1 MPTWINNGQ
10 ETTIGS
16 GGPTWVNNAPVY
28 QQPVQ
33 YAQPDYNAM
42 FQHRQPTLVAPE
54 YAQQYIEQPARQN
67 YGYQPA
73 AASFDYGQSGRSGNG
88 MISTRDN
95 AAIMEQLMNAQYQ
108 EALRNRNNSMPGMG
122 DWQIQNIKNEADRWA
137 GIRATGQG
145 TSFFSMPQFATPY
158 DMYNEVARLDT
169 SRSSDLDG
177 IMRGVLGNDYQSR
190 VGYNDGRRWSG
201 LQPLTP
207 AGTSFGGGV
216 NMDAGGGYNLPAGL
230 REASF
235 STSNGQPII
244 STGPGGIIT
253 QYAPNDLGGWSA
265 IGNLNGANATP
276 YNNGDLRSAHDYGS
290 YNSPLLRSGITDG
303 YAIASNHPRSF
314 SGSGEQDFTPFP
326 PASRDA
332 NGRSDWMEGPA
343 MPGDGSRNW
352 TRMSDGSYASWG
364 ASGELTIQRPDGS
377 REVID
382 STPLPESNK
391 PFPFDMS
398 GSSPKFGGAT
408 DQFAF
413 PLLNDLVDLQLPP
426 AVEAMLGNAGRGFE
440 IIDNA
445 NPANLLPKNAMLNAL
460 KDAAVNFATNRNTWR
475 GDGAHFSTIQNI
487 LSQPWGNR
495 SAAPMMYPSMAALF
509 L

>member
-290 YNSPLLRSGITDG
+290 YNSPLLRSGANDHFAVARITG
-303 YAIASNHPRSF
+303 
-314 SGSGEQDFTPFP
+314 GEIPYGNPTVSTGDTSMNWRDL
-326 PASRDA
+326 SR
-332 NGRSDWMEGPA
+332 
-343 MPGDGSRNW
+343 GDVV
-352 TRMSDGSYASWG
+352 
-364 ASGELTIQRPDGS
+364 QPDGS
-377 REVID
+377 IYNPADDWSRKYD
-382 STPLPESNK
+382 PDNPNY
-391 PFPFDMS
+391 
-398 GSSPKFGGAT
+398 KFGGAT
-408 DQFAF
+408 DQFAL
-413 PLLNDLVDLQLPP
+413 PLFNDIADLQLPP
-426 AVEAMLGNAGRGFE
+426 AVEAMLGNIGRGYD

-445 NPANLLPKNAMLNAL
+445 NPASLLPKNAMLNAL

>member
-16 GGPTWVNNAPVY
+16 GGPTWINNAPVY

-122 DWQIQNIKNEADRWA
+122 DWQINNIKNEADRWA

-158 DMYNEVARLDT
+158 DMYNETARLDMG
-169 SRSSDLDG
+169 RSLDVDG

-290 YNSPLLRSGITDG
+290 YNSPLLRSGANDHFAVARITG
-303 YAIASNHPRSF
+303 
-314 SGSGEQDFTPFP
+314 GEIPYGNPTVSTGDTSMNWRDL
-326 PASRDA
+326 SR
-332 NGRSDWMEGPA
+332 
-343 MPGDGSRNW
+343 GDVV
-352 TRMSDGSYASWG
+352 
-364 ASGELTIQRPDGS
+364 QPDGS
-377 REVID
+377 IYNPADDWSRKYD
-382 STPLPESNK
+382 PDNPNY
-391 PFPFDMS
+391 
-398 GSSPKFGGAT
+398 KFGGAT
-408 DQFAF
+408 DQFAL
-413 PLLNDLVDLQLPP
+413 PLFNDIADLQLPP
-426 AVEAMLGNAGRGFE
+426 AVEAMLGNIGRGYD

-445 NPANLLPKNAMLNAL
+445 NPASLLPKNAMLNAL